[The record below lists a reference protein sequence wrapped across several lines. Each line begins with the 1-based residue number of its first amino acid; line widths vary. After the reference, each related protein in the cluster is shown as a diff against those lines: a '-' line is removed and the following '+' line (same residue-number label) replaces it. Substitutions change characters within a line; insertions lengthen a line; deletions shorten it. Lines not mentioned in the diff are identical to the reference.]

1 MKKNIKIYVMVIA
14 LLAGL
19 TACQKR
25 DFLAPPPIT
34 VALDLQK
41 TFSDEIN
48 TSKFLANCYAPL
60 TGGLDDFGNGQ
71 NYAQLSDEAEAGPAY
86 LATNGANFGAVDAT
100 NNLDNFYAPLYT
112 NIRRTNVLLANTNL
126 MTFTPAS
133 KARFVAEA
141 RFLRAFYYFELV
153 KRIGGVPLL
162 TSAVTFEELKDAAAQ
177 QAYKDALKRASFADC
192 VDFIVKELTLAE
204 ADLPWAPANDND
216 RGRAT
221 AAACV
226 ALKAKMLLY
235 AASKLFNNETPAP
248 AGQPGS
254 MTRPDIGYT
263 SYDKNRWK
271 LAADACR
278 DFLAKNLANG
288 NWYALYTGGYD
299 KLFTESRDAANH
311 ELIWYRQSISNDPI
325 FSNPAGRLGGYA
337 HNQVLVNL
345 VDKYEMTNG
354 KTKDELGSN
363 YIEQQWW
370 VNRDPRLAMS
380 IVRNEDSFKGYVMEF
395 WPPEPGVIKGQDYND
410 THKTNIFFRKFQR
423 TDANTGVQKWH
434 YLRLADIYLMLA
446 EAENEFNGP
455 GDAYQYVNIVRKRTG
470 VNMPDLATGL
480 SQVQMREKIRN
491 ERAVEFAF
499 EAQRYYDVR
508 RWMIAEN
515 VDNAPVF
522 GFKVTKS
529 VAGVVNYQRY
539 TIETRVFQKRMYL
552 AAIPIA
558 EVYKGTAVEQNP
570 GY

>member
-1 MKKNIKIYVMVIA
+1 MKKNIKIYLMVGA
-14 LLAGL
+14 LVTGL

-34 VALDLQK
+34 AALDLQK

-60 TGGLDDFGNGQ
+60 TGGLDDFSNGQ
-71 NYAQLSDEAEAGPAY
+71 NFAQLSDEAEAGPAY

-100 NNLDNFYAPLYT
+100 NNLDNVYAAMYT
-112 NIRRTNVLLANTNL
+112 NIRRTNVLIANANL

-133 KARFVAEA
+133 KAKFVAEA

-153 KRIGGVPLL
+153 KRIGGVPLI

-192 VDFIVKELTLAE
+192 VDFIVKELTAAE
-204 ADLPWAPANDND
+204 TDLPWAPANDND

-226 ALKAKMLLY
+226 ALKAKTLLY

-254 MTRPDIGYT
+254 MSRPDIGYT

-288 NWYALYTGGYD
+288 NWYTLYAGGYD

-311 ELIWYRQSISNDPI
+311 ELIWYRQSMDNGAIY
-325 FSNPAGRLGGYA
+325 SNPAGRLAGYA
-337 HNQVLVNL
+337 HNQLLVNL
-345 VDKYEMTNG
+345 VDKYEMLNG
-354 KTKDELGSN
+354 KTKDEAGSG
-363 YIEQQWW
+363 YDEQQWW
-370 VNRDPRLAMS
+370 VNRDPRLAFT
-380 IVRNEDSFKGYVMEF
+380 VLKNDDTFKGYKMEF
-395 WPPEPGVIKGQDYND
+395 WSNQGGVAQGQDYQD
-410 THKTNIFFRKFQR
+410 TYKTSLFFKKFQR
-423 TDANTGVQKWH
+423 QDANTGVQKWH

-455 GDAYQYVNIVRKRTG
+455 GDAYQYVNIVRKRAS

-480 SQVQMREKIRN
+480 TQVQMREKIRN
-491 ERAVEFAF
+491 ERAVEFAL

-515 VDNAPVF
+515 IDNGPVY
-522 GFKVTKS
+522 GFKVTKIG
-529 VAGVVNYQRY
+529 GVIKHERY
-539 TIETRVFQKRMYL
+539 VIENRIFQKRMYL